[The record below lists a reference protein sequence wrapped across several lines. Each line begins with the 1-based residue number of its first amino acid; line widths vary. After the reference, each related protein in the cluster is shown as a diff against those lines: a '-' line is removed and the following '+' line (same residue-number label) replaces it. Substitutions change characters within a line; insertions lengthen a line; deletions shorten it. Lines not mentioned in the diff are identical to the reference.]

1 MPNQVKRMMLN
12 DFLAEIV
19 DGSVIENC
27 ASNGACC
34 EGLNWLCEK
43 PRTFG
48 ELRAKNDF
56 WWLWLA
62 NNVSLP
68 AVLEKLAG
76 DSDTYVRR
84 IIADNP
90 STPSTVLEKLAGDSS
105 EHVRMRVERHPNTPA
120 ALREKLRRELNA

>member
-1 MPNQVKRMMLN
+1 MTSQVKRMMLN

-27 ASNGACC
+27 ASNRAC
-34 EGLNWLCEK
+34 EPGLTWLREK

-84 IIADNP
+84 SIAAN
-90 STPSTVLEKLAGDSS
+90 
-105 EHVRMRVERHPNTPA
+105 PNTPVA
-120 ALREKLRRELNA
+120 VREKLRRELNA